1 MHVSLRHFHPSG
13 GVFDLGI
20 KRERLQEIEARLA
33 QPGAW
38 DAPET
43 LTPVLQEKTLLEEEI
58 KKWMEL
64 EKARINTLEWL
75 ELAEEDPNEET
86 LEVLDGE
93 LSSLAEKLR
102 LAEME
107 TLLSG
112 PQDNAP
118 AIIDIHPG
126 AGGTDSQDWA
136 EILLRM
142 YRRWADARG
151 FKVESLNYIPGDE
164 AGIKS
169 VTLQITGPHAYGL
182 LKGEKGIHRLIRISP
197 FDTSGRRHTSFASI
211 DVCPHIGQDIEIAIR
226 DEDLRIDI
234 FRSSGPGG
242 QHVNKTSSA
251 VRITHLP
258 TNIVVQCQSERSQF
272 KNKDTCMKILR
283 ARLYE
288 QELEKMEQEKQA
300 EYASKNAISWGSQIR
315 TYTLHPYRLVKDHRT
330 GTEVSNVDAVLDGE
344 LDGLIRAYLLFLHGK
359 K

>member
-1 MHVSLRHFHPSG
+1 LHPSG
-13 GVFDLGI
+13 GVFDLGT
-20 KRERLQEIEARLA
+20 KRERLLEIEAQLS

-38 DAPET
+38 DSPEI
-43 LTPVLQEKTLLEEEI
+43 LTPILQEKTQLEEEI
-58 KKWMEL
+58 DKWTTL
-64 EKARINTLEWL
+64 EKAKKNALEWL
-75 ELAEEDPNEET
+75 ELANEDKSEET
-86 LEVLDGE
+86 LTVLQEE
-93 LSSLAEKLR
+93 LSHLAHQLR
-102 LAEME
+102 IAEIE

-112 PQDNAP
+112 PQDGAP
-118 AIIDIHPG
+118 AILEIHPG

-142 YRRWADARG
+142 YKRWAEAKG
-151 FKVESLNYIPGDE
+151 FTFEFLNYIPGDE

-169 VTLQITGPHAYGL
+169 VTLQITGPNAYGL

-197 FDTSGRRHTSFASI
+197 FDTSGRRHTSFASVDI
-211 DVCPHIGQDIEIAIR
+211 CPQIGQDIEIEIR

-272 KNKDTCMKILR
+272 KNKDTCMKVLR

-288 QELEKMEQEKQA
+288 QELEKIEREKQA
-300 EYASKNAISWGSQIR
+300 EYASKNAIAWGSQIR

-330 GTEVSNVDAVLDGE
+330 GMEVSNVDAVLNGE
-344 LDGLIRAYLLFLHGK
+344 LDGLIQGYLLFLHEQK
-359 K
+359 KH